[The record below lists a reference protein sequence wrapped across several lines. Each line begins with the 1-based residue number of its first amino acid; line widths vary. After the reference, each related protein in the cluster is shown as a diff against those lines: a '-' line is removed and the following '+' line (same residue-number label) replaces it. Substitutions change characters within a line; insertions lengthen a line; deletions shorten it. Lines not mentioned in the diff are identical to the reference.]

1 MGHRI
6 KMEEGAVMPRA
17 KKTPVKA
24 TRTPP
29 VEPGDPTKR
38 PRPKVGPGVH
48 KSNIKEIPT
57 KDLYAEIKR
66 RSRTEMPPAPPKKA
80 SRWTPA
86 GKLAHKSRGG
96 KK

>member
-1 MGHRI
+1 
-6 KMEEGAVMPRA
+6 MEEGAVMPRA
-17 KKTPVKA
+17 KKKPVKA

-29 VEPGDPTKR
+29 VEPKDPTKR
-38 PRPKVGPGVH
+38 QRPKVGAGTQ
-48 KSNIKEIPT
+48 KSTIKEIPT

-66 RSRTEMPPAPPKKA
+66 RSRTELPPTAKAPPKKA

-86 GKLAHKSRGG
+86 GQLAHKSRGG